1 MEETNISNASDFVIE
16 NGVLKRYVGRGGD
29 VVIPDGVIR
38 IRPAEES
45 GYGRFD
51 LEFAKDEDNRCVI
64 SLFPETGTI
73 RMDRTYS
80 GFRHDVITTREFY
93 ADFSGGEIRLRLI
106 LDRYSAELFVGEGE
120 QASSMVIYTPESVD
134 GICMKSDRPV
144 LVDMEK
150 YDIRISSQEPDNDN
164 N

>member
-1 MEETNISNASDFVIE
+1 MSNASDFVIE

-64 SLFPETGTI
+64 SLFPETGII

-120 QASSMVIYTPESVD
+120 QASSMVIYTPESAD

-150 YDIRISSQEPDNDN
+150 YDIRISSQEPDIDN